1 MRPFRWLAF
10 LVIAFYLWRRN
21 IPVWF
26 IVIPMVFM
34 LIIPAWAMLTDL
46 PKWIDSDDPNWV
58 IIVIGITT
66 LALELWMLIEACLM
80 WPQVKGIAEADAR
93 GQANV
98 SDSSPNS

>member
-1 MRPFRWLAF
+1 LAF

-46 PKWIDSDDPNWV
+46 PKWINSDDPNWV
-58 IIVIGITT
+58 IIVIGIST
-66 LALELWMLIEACLM
+66 LALEAWMLLEAVLM
-80 WPQVKGIAEADAR
+80 WPQVKGIAESAPT
-93 GQANV
+93 GPANG
-98 SDSSPNS
+98 SDGKSPTG